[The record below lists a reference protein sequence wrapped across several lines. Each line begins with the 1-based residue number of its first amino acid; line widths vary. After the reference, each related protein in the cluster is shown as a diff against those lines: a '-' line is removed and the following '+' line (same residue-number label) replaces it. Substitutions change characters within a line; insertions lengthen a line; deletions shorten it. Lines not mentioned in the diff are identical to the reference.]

1 MLWPGWFV
9 TSSLRYAARP
19 QAAGC
24 QLSAASTVGDST
36 SAYQNAVGRP
46 SSTWFTSNTAAIGII
61 VAVLN
66 QLLIRS
72 GREDQAMMT
81 TLAGLVVVLSILV
94 KQISALFV
102 TIKSL
107 FSL

>member
-1 MLWPGWFV
+1 MDIDLVFKI
-9 TSSLRYAARP
+9 AA
-19 QAAGC
+19 
-24 QLSAASTVGDST
+24 T
-36 SAYQNAVGRP
+36 
-46 SSTWFTSNTAAIGII
+46 GII

-94 KQISALFV
+94 KQISVLFV

-107 FSL
+107 FAL

>member
-1 MLWPGWFV
+1 MEIDLVFKI
-9 TSSLRYAARP
+9 
-19 QAAGC
+19 AG
-24 QLSAASTVGDST
+24 
-36 SAYQNAVGRP
+36 
-46 SSTWFTSNTAAIGII
+46 IGII

-94 KQISALFV
+94 KQISVLFV

-107 FSL
+107 FAL

>member
-1 MLWPGWFV
+1 MEIDLIFKI
-9 TSSLRYAARP
+9 
-19 QAAGC
+19 
-24 QLSAASTVGDST
+24 
-36 SAYQNAVGRP
+36 
-46 SSTWFTSNTAAIGII
+46 AAIGII
-61 VAVLN
+61 VAVLK
-66 QLLIRS
+66 QMLIRS

-107 FSL
+107 FAL

>member
-1 MLWPGWFV
+1 MEIDLVFKI
-9 TSSLRYAARP
+9 
-19 QAAGC
+19 
-24 QLSAASTVGDST
+24 
-36 SAYQNAVGRP
+36 
-46 SSTWFTSNTAAIGII
+46 AAIGII

-81 TLAGLVVVLSILV
+81 TLAGLIVVLMMIIS
-94 KQISALFV
+94 QISVLFD

-107 FSL
+107 FAL

>member
-1 MLWPGWFV
+1 MDIELVFKI
-9 TSSLRYAARP
+9 
-19 QAAGC
+19 
-24 QLSAASTVGDST
+24 
-36 SAYQNAVGRP
+36 
-46 SSTWFTSNTAAIGII
+46 AAIGII

-94 KQISALFV
+94 KQISTLFATIRCLFAL
-102 TIKSL
+102 
-107 FSL
+107 